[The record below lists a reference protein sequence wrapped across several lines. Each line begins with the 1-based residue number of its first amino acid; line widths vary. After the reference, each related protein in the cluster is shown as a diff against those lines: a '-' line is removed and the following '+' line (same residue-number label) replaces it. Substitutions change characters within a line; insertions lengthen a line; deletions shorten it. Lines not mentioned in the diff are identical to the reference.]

1 MEYYDYYDFD
11 DEINIAVREYKNTKG
26 EVETLQTEIDELQ
39 KKQGVLIEEKNK
51 ETNDI
56 LKRKY
61 DREISDNLNEI
72 KQRDEKIKGIRE
84 NIQGKIDIAKEKLSK
99 KLEEK
104 DSKIEMSEKNVEA
117 VRGQLD
123 TVKTQIEEIK
133 SKSDK
138 ELSQAIKESMLMG
151 LESKQAEYEKMMEE
165 FMKNSE
171 TLTLEK
177 MDVEELDTKLSLS
190 NMDNFIELWDRVTQE
205 SVKVQNPVMSTP
217 DPTQTKPEPTPTTPD
232 PTQTKPGTT
241 QTTPDPTQ
249 TKPGTTQTTPDP
261 TQTKPGTT
269 QTTPDPTQ
277 TKPGTT
283 QTKTGTT
290 QTKTGTTQTK
300 PGTTQTK
307 PGTTQTKPG
316 ATKTTPESKPNI
328 GKPYG
333 KLDLDS
339 EGKDKDKDK
348 HIRQITCEVG
358 LGKYFVEFN
367 DGTLETVNANV
378 LSKKEAKSVFDV
390 YDIDKKSNIDPNIIS
405 ILLNYADK
413 NLIGDPKKFVQEYV
427 KEPNRDVPVV
437 YSDKLTS
444 RHGKIMMGKET
455 LEDTLLVGKQDNPV
469 KPLKRF
475 EKRFLRQMASKQR
488 EHKNTYLLM
497 DERNVF
503 KKMFDAVLSKIGK
516 EPTFL
521 LEETQKN
528 EASISALN
536 SKRMNEISENVNDKI
551 NSINKPEM
559 EEENVKKYTDQK
571 KEAWKKSLRQ
581 YNVRNVL
588 QAPNPFIN
596 TKKVDEEIIDN
607 AKQGFTDR
615 LNDPYARTKEMLD
628 KKINEAKEENEEER

>member
-241 QTTPDPTQ
+241 QTTP
-249 TKPGTTQTTPDP
+249 
-261 TQTKPGTT
+261 
-269 QTTPDPTQ
+269 
-277 TKPGTT
+277 
-283 QTKTGTT
+283 
-290 QTKTGTTQTK
+290 GTTQTK

-307 PGTTQTKPG
+307 PGTTQTKPDPTQTKPGTTKTTPDPTQTKPGTTQTTPNPTQTTPDPTQTKPGATQTTPDPTQTKPG
-316 ATKTTPESKPNI
+316 ATKTKPDPTQTKPGTTQTKPGSK
-328 GKPYG
+328 
-333 KLDLDS
+333 DS
-339 EGKDKDKDK
+339 
-348 HIRQITCEVG
+348 
-358 LGKYFVEFN
+358 L
-367 DGTLETVNANV
+367 
-378 LSKKEAKSVFDV
+378 
-390 YDIDKKSNIDPNIIS
+390 
-405 ILLNYADK
+405 K
-413 NLIGDPKKFVQEYV
+413 NL
-427 KEPNRDVPVV
+427 KE
-437 YSDKLTS
+437 
-444 RHGKIMMGKET
+444 I
-455 LEDTLLVGKQDNPV
+455 
-469 KPLKRF
+469 
-475 EKRFLRQMASKQR
+475 
-488 EHKNTYLLM
+488 
-497 DERNVF
+497 
-503 KKMFDAVLSKIGK
+503 KIGK
-516 EPTFL
+516 DGVVLFNRDATYYLGETTAFDFKDMKDAYKGYGKGEYEK
-521 LEETQKN
+521 EEIINDLIT
-528 EASISALN
+528 EN
-536 SKRMNEISENVNDKI
+536 SLS
-551 NSINKPEM
+551 
-559 EEENVKKYTDQK
+559 Q
-571 KEAWKKSLRQ
+571 
-581 YNVRNVL
+581 
-588 QAPNPFIN
+588 
-596 TKKVDEEIIDN
+596 EIIDN
-607 AKQGFTDR
+607 M
-615 LNDPYARTKEMLD
+615 DPVIL
-628 KKINEAKEENEEER
+628 EAIKYQKDHKMILKEEAEAFVSMYTSALNGDKDSQKMLKDIITYDRRGMDYLKPSNIFDRIRNRKAFKEFRKFAGSHENFSKIIPDEPGKIRGLLSNIPGIKRLFKKKENPQLLNQQQTQTTPDPTQTKPKEATIDYETAEKLMNTARAFKNMSSSDLAKTSGLDYRKDVPHVDVPKKNEGIDK